1 MTHYNI
7 PLTMRSP
14 YKNTEVAIAHH
25 KIVQD
30 LQGLRQA
37 CEGTADELR
46 NLDTVNIGAGTSA
59 IGKDLAFGYGKVRT
73 LKPNNESLAEFELEY
88 DTVSGRTEKF
98 SAKTDRANISQHD
111 STFKLEEGKGD
122 KKTMAVG
129 N

>member
-46 NLDTVNIGAGTSA
+46 NLDITPEIPLEATV
-59 IGKDLAFGYGKVRT
+59 
-73 LKPNNESLAEFELEY
+73 
-88 DTVSGRTEKF
+88 
-98 SAKTDRANISQHD
+98 QHLRPP
-111 STFKLEEGKGD
+111 THTWGQ
-122 KKTMAVG
+122 VP
-129 N
+129 